1 MFDYLIFKA
10 LFIFKLPI
18 NHYKMKY
25 NFIIIILLLFI
36 QSAAFGQIT
45 PQYQHPGVYIEEIV
59 EPALI
64 LSTNTNTT
72 VFIGYTEN
80 NHDYLKPNRIH
91 SLFEFE
97 KIYGKAPKPQFTID
111 TIINSDITLNLN
123 ATTQYHLYHSV
134 ALFFLNGG
142 SDCVIISTGA
152 YNAEKGV
159 AAAELEKGIKALEIV
174 NEINI
179 MTIPDVVQVSA
190 IESSLLYNQTLKYCE
205 ANKLFAILDIQYGD
219 KPLSDGYVTD
229 FKSSIISNNSANSYG
244 AAYYPW
250 VVTTLYEVAKIK
262 AEDYITNWNEFK
274 INTDSDIYK
283 KAQEL
288 IFKTISVTPPSG
300 MMAGIYARTDNNE
313 GVWNAAAG
321 SEANLMGIA
330 ELTQQ
335 LNEAQNQELNAPVD
349 GKSINCLRYF
359 NGIGNVVWG
368 SRTLNSNDNE
378 YKYVPIRR
386 LTNMLENS
394 IKAGLNNYIFEPNVE
409 RTWGSIE
416 QELSAYLDNIYR
428 SGALAGSKPSDS
440 YQVSVGLNKTMTQLD
455 IDNRMM
461 KINVLIA
468 PVQSAEFIILKFEM
482 KEISD

>member
-1 MFDYLIFKA
+1 
-10 LFIFKLPI
+10 
-18 NHYKMKY
+18 MKS
-25 NFIIIILLLFI
+25 NFTIIILLLFI
-36 QSAAFGQIT
+36 QNAIFCQIT
-45 PQYQHPGVYIEEIV
+45 PQYPGVYVQEIV
-59 EPALI
+59 SPPVI
-64 LSTNTNTT
+64 SSTRTNTT

-80 NHDYLKPNRIH
+80 NHDYLKPTRIY
-91 SLFEFE
+91 SLFQFE

-111 TIINSDITLNLN
+111 EVTNSDITLNLN
-123 ATTQYHLYHSV
+123 ATTQYHLYHSI

-142 SDCVIISTGA
+142 NDCLIISTGN
-152 YNAEKGV
+152 YNAKKGV
-159 AAAELEKGIKALEIV
+159 EAAELEKGIKALEVI
-174 NEINI
+174 NDINI
-179 MTIPDVVQVSA
+179 ITIPDAVQVSA
-190 IESSLLYNQTLKYCE
+190 IESSLLYNQTLKYCKT
-205 ANKLFAILDIQYGD
+205 NKLLAILDIQHGD

-229 FKSSIISNNSANSYG
+229 FKSNLISNSSSNSYG

-250 VVTTLYEVAKIK
+250 VVTKLYEVAKIK
-262 AEDYITNWNEFK
+262 AEDYITNWNKFK
-274 INTDSDIYK
+274 INTGSDIYK

-300 MMAGIYARTDNNE
+300 MMAGIYTRTDNNE
-313 GVWNAAAG
+313 GVWKAPAG
-321 SEANLMGIA
+321 KETNLIGIA

-335 LNEAQNQELNAPVD
+335 LNDAQNQELNAPVD

-394 IKAGLNNYIFEPNVE
+394 IKAGLNHYLFEPNVE
-409 RTWGSIE
+409 STWKSIE
-416 QELSAYLDNIYR
+416 KELRTYLDNIYR
-428 SGALAGSKPSDS
+428 LGGLAGSKASES
-440 YQVSVGLNKTMTQLD
+440 YQVSVGLNKTMTQSD

-468 PVQSAEFIILKFEM
+468 PVQPAEFIILEFEM
-482 KEISD
+482 KQISNW

>member
-1 MFDYLIFKA
+1 
-10 LFIFKLPI
+10 
-18 NHYKMKY
+18 MKS
-25 NFIIIILLLFI
+25 NFTIIILLLFI
-36 QSAAFGQIT
+36 QSAIFCQVT
-45 PQYQHPGVYIEEIV
+45 PQYQHPGVYVQDIT
-59 EPALI
+59 EPTLI
-64 LSTNTNTT
+64 LSKNTNTT

-80 NHDYLKPNRIH
+80 NHDYLKPTRIY

-111 TIINSDITLNLN
+111 KITNSDITLNLN

-142 SDCVIISTGA
+142 SDCVIISTGE
-152 YNAEKGV
+152 YNAKKGV
-159 AAAELEKGIKALEIV
+159 AAAELEKGIKVLEIV

-179 MTIPDVVQVSA
+179 ITIPDAVQVSA

-205 ANKLFAILDIQYGD
+205 ANKRFAILDIQHGD

-229 FKSSIISNNSANSYG
+229 FKSNIISNATSNSYG

-250 VVTTLYEVAKIK
+250 VVTKLYEVEKIK
-262 AEDYITNWNEFK
+262 AEDYINNWDKFK
-274 INTDSDIYK
+274 INTGSDIYK

-300 MMAGIYARTDNNE
+300 MMAGIYARTDHNE
-313 GVWNAAAG
+313 GVWKAPAG

-335 LNEAQNQELNAPVD
+335 LNDAQNQELNTPAD

-386 LTNMLENS
+386 LANMLENS
-394 IKAGLNNYIFEPNVE
+394 IKAGLNNYLFEPNVE
-409 RTWGSIE
+409 ITWKSIE
-416 QELSAYLDNIYR
+416 KELSKYLDNIYR
-428 SGALAGSKPSDS
+428 LGGLTGSKASEA
-440 YQVSVGLNKTMTQLD
+440 YQVSVGLNKTMTQSD

-468 PVQSAEFIILKFEM
+468 PVHPAEFIIIKFEM
-482 KEISD
+482 ELLSNW

>member
-1 MFDYLIFKA
+1 
-10 LFIFKLPI
+10 
-18 NHYKMKY
+18 MKS
-25 NFIIIILLLFI
+25 NLTIIILLLFI
-36 QSAAFGQIT
+36 QNAIFCQIT
-45 PQYQHPGVYIEEIV
+45 PQYTSPGVYVQEIAV
-59 EPALI
+59 PTFI
-64 LSTNTNTT
+64 SSTNTNTT

-80 NHDYLKPNRIH
+80 NHDYLKPTRIS

-111 TIINSDITLNLN
+111 KIANSNITLSLN
-123 ATTQYHLYHSV
+123 ATTQYHLYHSIT
-134 ALFFLNGG
+134 LFFLNGG
-142 SDCVIISTGA
+142 SDCVIISTGK
-152 YNAEKGV
+152 YNAKKGIE
-159 AAAELEKGIKALEIV
+159 AAELEKGIKVLEIM

-179 MTIPDVVQVSA
+179 ITIPDAVQVSA

-205 ANKLFAILDIQYGD
+205 ANKLFAILDIQHGD

-229 FKSSIISNNSANSYG
+229 FKSNIISNSSSNSYG

-250 VVTTLYEVAKIK
+250 VVTKLYEVSKIK
-262 AEDYITNWNEFK
+262 AEDYITNWNKFK

-313 GVWNAAAG
+313 GVWKAPAG
-321 SEANLMGIA
+321 KETNLIGIA

-335 LNEAQNQELNAPVD
+335 LNDAQNQELNAPVD

-359 NGIGNVVWG
+359 NGIGNVAWG

-386 LTNMLENS
+386 LTNMLEGS
-394 IKAGLNNYIFEPNVE
+394 IKSGLNHYLFEPNVE
-409 RTWGSIE
+409 NTWKSIE
-416 QELSAYLDNIYR
+416 KELRTYLENIYR
-428 SGALAGSKPSDS
+428 LGGLAGSKASES
-440 YQVSVGLNKTMTQLD
+440 YQVSVGLNKTMTQSD

-461 KINVLIA
+461 KINVLVA
-468 PVQSAEFIILKFEM
+468 PALPAEFIILEFEM
-482 KEISD
+482 KQISNW